1 MASTSFTGASPGPL
15 GRPPLSPAAQQL
27 PKLVQETELQKMLAD
42 ERMRSQLH
50 KTNYEQLKEE
60 HKRLVPIC
68 CLHRCDVRYVK
79 ANSVSLF
86 FLAFREKV
94 PNKLSRV
101 MRKSIPLGFLPG
113 LTQTSLYSHRERLQA

>member
-60 HKRLVPIC
+60 HKRLVSIC
-68 CLHRCDVRYVK
+68 FCIASMPDMSRQT
-79 ANSVSLF
+79 
-86 FLAFREKV
+86 FLAFREILNSPKQ
-94 PNKLSRV
+94 
-101 MRKSIPLGFLPG
+101 M
-113 LTQTSLYSHRERLQA
+113 